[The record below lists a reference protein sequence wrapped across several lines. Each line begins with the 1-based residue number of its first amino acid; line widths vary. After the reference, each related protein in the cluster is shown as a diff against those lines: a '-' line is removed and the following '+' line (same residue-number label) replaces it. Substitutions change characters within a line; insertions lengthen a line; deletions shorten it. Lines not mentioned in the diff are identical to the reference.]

1 MNTMITAKKA
11 RKLQYKHIRKTTT
24 LQERKLDRI
33 VRNVICPAIKK
44 AAESG
49 QGYVQIG
56 QEKVDLCKFLPVCDR
71 VRNLGFRVNVT
82 ATYELYIS
90 W

>member
-11 RKLQYKHIRKTTT
+11 RKLQYKHISKTTT
-24 LQERKLDRI
+24 LQGRELDRI
-33 VRNVICPAIKK
+33 VRNVICPAIEK

-49 QGYVQIG
+49 QNYVYISQK
-56 QEKVDLCKFLPVCDR
+56 KVDLYKFLPVCDR
-71 VRNLGFRVNVT
+71 VRKLGFYVDVT
-82 ATYELYIS
+82 ATYEMYIS